1 MTGYLHPVGDIY
13 VPDDWQGHR
22 DRKPPSTEPGTD
34 YAAAYGTPVLA
45 PADGFVVGVKRSNTG
60 ASGRA
65 LMINTSGDY
74 HRALHLSSIPLL
86 MVPGRRFRRGDVLAK
101 SGASAKGSDWGT
113 GAHVHWSFWR
123 APGRVPTPGVTPTQ
137 DFELYLQGEAPAG
150 GGDSPLIIPST
161 LEEFDMDQ
169 TRVLY
174 DEKGRR
180 WALVGATVPAL
191 GASKPGAWVTRDNLV
206 ANSWALVHGN
216 AVART
221 PEEFDTAVREHQKLA
236 AAWVTQQ
243 KAIHA

>member
-1 MTGYLHPVGDIY
+1 MSGYLRPVGDVY
-13 VPDDWQGHR
+13 VPSDWQDHR
-22 DRKPPSTEPGTD
+22 DRTPPSPEPGTD
-34 YAAAYGTPVLA
+34 YAVAVGTEVLA
-45 PADGFVVGVKRSNTG
+45 PADGFVVGVKPSNTG

-74 HRALHLSSIPLL
+74 HRALHLQSLS
-86 MVPGRRFRRGDVLAK
+86 VVFGQRFRRGQRIAI
-101 SGASAKGSDWGT
+101 SGASANGSNHGV
-113 GAHVHWSFWR
+113 GAHLHWSFWR
-123 APGRVPTPGVTPTQ
+123 RPGFVPTPGRTPTQ
-137 DFELYLQGEAPAG
+137 DFELYLQPEAPAG

-180 WALVGATVPAL
+180 WALIGATVPPL
-191 GASKPGAWVTRDNLV
+191 GGSKPGAWVTQDGLV
-206 ANSWALVHGN
+206 ANGWAVVHGN
-216 AVART
+216 GVKRT
-221 PEEFDTAVREHQKLA
+221 PEQFDVDVREHQKLA